1 MILRGLLRLARGRAD
16 GIKEFANTK
25 EAFYASLAPLIA
37 FPLVGAGITAANGDV
52 KLAAVAFLARL
63 CAVLA
68 LPLIT
73 FEFARLSGHGA
84 NWLRTVAALNW
95 SFWLIVPL
103 LLVAAVF
110 GALLV
115 SAGLPMIHA
124 ESAAVA
130 LMGVYLFWLNWFIL
144 RTGLQMGGMK
154 AALLAVLNFAA
165 IGICSAGPI
174 LLGQV
179 YPAGF

>member
-1 MILRGLLRLARGRAD
+1 
-16 GIKEFANTK
+16 
-25 EAFYASLAPLIA
+25 
-37 FPLVGAGITAANGDV
+37 
-52 KLAAVAFLARL
+52 
-63 CAVLA
+63 
-68 LPLIT
+68 
-73 FEFARLSGHGA
+73 
-84 NWLRTVAALNW
+84 
-95 SFWLIVPL
+95 
-103 LLVAAVF
+103 
-110 GALLV
+110 
-115 SAGLPMIHA
+115 MIHA